1 MNTEEFLKAKI
12 DIATRHEEE
21 LKWPAFNEETAWN
34 LGNKIRSLFLER
46 KNEKVPEYES
56 ASVVISITLFNGHIL
71 FQTSVGPDCKPDNW
85 NWIRRKTNT
94 VQRFGRS
101 SYLQGRHQNI
111 LQILV
116 PEADHAIHG
125 GAFPILLQGHVN
137 QPIGVIAVSGLP
149 QAHDHQLVVD
159 SIRAVIRVPLVDAR
173 IKRLA
178 QGEPY
183 VEVGR
188 AGGEEFV
195 VF

>member
-1 MNTEEFLKAKI
+1 MNTAEILKAKI
-12 DIATRHEEE
+12 NIAASHEDE

-46 KNEKVPEYES
+46 KNEKVPAYES

-101 SYLQGRHQNI
+101 SYLQGRSVT
-111 LQILV
+111 LQGQRPHLEIDESVMQERFHILV
-116 PEADHAIHG
+116 PEADYAIHG

-137 QPIGVIAVSGLP
+137 QPIGVVAVSGLP

-159 SIRAVIRVPLVDAR
+159 SIRAVLGSED
-173 IKRLA
+173 
-178 QGEPY
+178 QSS
-183 VEVGR
+183 
-188 AGGEEFV
+188 V
-195 VF
+195 V